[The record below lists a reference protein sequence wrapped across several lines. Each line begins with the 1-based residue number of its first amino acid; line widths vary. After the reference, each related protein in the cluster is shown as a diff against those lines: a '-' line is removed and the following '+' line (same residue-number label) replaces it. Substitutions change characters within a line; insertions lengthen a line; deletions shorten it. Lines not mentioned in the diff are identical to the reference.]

1 MPNYIVRASVVDIS
15 RDTPKRED
23 RVWVDTN
30 VLYWQTYSRA
40 SLRTYDKRPKYYQT
54 SSYPS
59 WMQRA
64 IRSGST
70 LHFLALSF
78 AELAHLVETAERE
91 IAEGAGQ
98 IPFGT
103 KPKDFRHNY
112 PSQRANVIA
121 EITNCWQAVESL
133 ASELPGGVLADAG
146 LISSSLPLMSQC
158 AVDGYDLFM
167 VEALKAA
174 GVTQVLS
181 DDGDFCTVA
190 GITLFTANRNVIQA
204 AAAQGKPQ
212 FR

>member
-1 MPNYIVRASVVDIS
+1 MPNYMVRASVVDIKS
-15 RDTPKRED
+15 DVPKLAD

-40 SLRTYDKRPKYYQT
+40 SLRPRPPQTYQT
-54 SSYPS
+54 RTYPTWLS
-59 WMQRA
+59 HALRA
-64 IRSGST
+64 GST
-70 LHFLALSF
+70 LHWLALSF
-78 AELAHLVETAERE
+78 AELAHQIETAERE

-98 IPFGT
+98 IPGGT

-112 PSQRANVIA
+112 SSQRANVIA

-146 LISSSLPLMSQC
+146 LIASSLPLMSRC

-174 GVTQVLS
+174 GVTKVLS
-181 DDGDFCTVA
+181 DDGDFCTVG
-190 GITLFTANRNVIQA
+190 GITLFTANRWVIA
-204 AAAQGKPQ
+204 AATAQGKLVA
-212 FR
+212 R

>member
-15 RDTPKRED
+15 RDTPKPQD

-40 SLRTYDKRPKYYQT
+40 SQRSRPPQSYQTRTYPRWL
-54 SSYPS
+54 SSAL
-59 WMQRA
+59 RA
-64 IRSGST
+64 GST
-70 LHFLALSF
+70 LHWLALSF
-78 AELAHLVETAERE
+78 AELAHQIETAERE
-91 IAEGAGQ
+91 ISESAGQ
-98 IPFGT
+98 VPGGT

-112 PSQRANVIA
+112 SSQRANVVA
-121 EITNCWQAVESL
+121 EITNCWQAVESI

-146 LISSSLPLMSQC
+146 LIASSLPLMSQC

-204 AAAQGKPQ
+204 ASAQGKSQ
-212 FR
+212 IR